1 MIKHLF
7 KFKRLFNFEEIFIW
21 KAMSV
26 DKREHIINTAIKL
39 FATKGF
45 EGTSIRDLAAAADVN
60 VAMVNYY
67 FGSKEKLFESM
78 VEHNVAYTRGAFD
91 EIFKDN
97 LLSEIEKIDKIID
110 LYVSRI
116 FSNREF
122 HKVLHHEIQLNQRPE
137 LGKAISDV
145 IGKNYQIIKDIIE
158 AGIRKKEFKKVDVQ
172 LTIATLTGTFNSLVL
187 SKKVGK
193 LLLCKGS
200 EELPYDDEKFRKR
213 VADHLKQMMRGHLL
227 RNEC

>member
-1 MIKHLF
+1 
-7 KFKRLFNFEEIFIW
+7 
-21 KAMSV
+21 MSV

-39 FATKGF
+39 FATNGF

-91 EIFKDN
+91 EISSDN
-97 LLSEIEKIDKIID
+97 SLSEIEKIDKIVD
-110 LYVSRI
+110 LYVNRI

-145 IGKNYQIIKDIIE
+145 LGKNYQIIKNIIE
-158 AGIRKKEFKKVDVQ
+158 AGIRKKEFRKVDVA
-172 LTIATLTGTFNSLVL
+172 LTIATMTGTFNSLVL

-193 LLLCKGS
+193 LLLCKDS

-213 VADHLKQMMRGHLL
+213 VGDHLKQMMRAHLL
-227 RNEC
+227 KQE

>member
-1 MIKHLF
+1 
-7 KFKRLFNFEEIFIW
+7 
-21 KAMSV
+21 MSV
-26 DKREHIINTAIKL
+26 DKREHIINTAIRL

-45 EGTSIRDLAAAADVN
+45 EGTSIRDLASAADVN

-91 EIFKDN
+91 EISNDN
-97 LLSEIEKIDKIID
+97 SLSEIEKIDKIID
-110 LYVSRI
+110 LYVNRI

-145 IGKNYQIIKDIIE
+145 IGKNHQIIKNIIE
-158 AGIRKKEFKKVDVQ
+158 AGIRKKEFRKVDVP
-172 LTIATLTGTFNSLVL
+172 LTIATMTGTFNSLVL

-193 LLLCKGS
+193 LLLCKDS

-213 VADHLKQMMRGHLL
+213 VGDHLKQMMRAHLL
-227 RNEC
+227 KQD

>member
-1 MIKHLF
+1 MG
-7 KFKRLFNFEEIFIW
+7 
-21 KAMSV
+21 V

-45 EGTSIRDLAAAADVN
+45 EGTSIRDLASAADVN

-91 EIFKDN
+91 EISNDN
-97 LLSEIEKIDKIID
+97 SLSEIEKIDKIVDI
-110 LYVSRI
+110 YVNRI

-137 LGKAISDV
+137 LGKAIGDV
-145 IGKNYQIIKDIIE
+145 IGKNHQIIKNIIE
-158 AGIRKKEFKKVDVQ
+158 AGIRKKEFRKVDVA
-172 LTIATLTGTFNSLVL
+172 LTIATLTGTFNALVL

-193 LLLCKGS
+193 LLLCKDS

-213 VADHLKQMMRGHLL
+213 VGDHLKQMMRAHLL
-227 RNEC
+227 KQE

>member
-1 MIKHLF
+1 MG
-7 KFKRLFNFEEIFIW
+7 
-21 KAMSV
+21 V

-45 EGTSIRDLAAAADVN
+45 EGTSIRDLAAVADVN

-91 EIFKDN
+91 EISNDN
-97 LLSEIEKIDKIID
+97 SLSEIEKIDKIVD
-110 LYVSRI
+110 LYVNRI

-122 HKVLHHEIQLNQRPE
+122 HKVLHHEMQLNQRPE

-145 IGKNYQIIKDIIE
+145 IGKNYQIIKSIIE
-158 AGIRKKEFKKVDVQ
+158 AGIRKKEFRKVDVP
-172 LTIATLTGTFNSLVL
+172 LTIATLTGTFNALVL

-193 LLLCKGS
+193 LLLCKDS
-200 EELPYDDEKFRKR
+200 EELPYDDEKFRRR
-213 VADHLKQMMRGHLL
+213 VGDHLKQMMRAHLL
-227 RNEC
+227 KQE